1 MKTKH
6 FFSRRVSSLL
16 LVFLLVFSIFPT
28 EALAAEVTEDPHIH
42 TEVCTHEEET
52 SSDANI
58 CTEDP
63 VSPSSGFIGE
73 SAVAWSFDSTSGHLT
88 SSGSGDCDTFK
99 SAEDQP
105 WATFRTRITE
115 VWFYDMDALTI
126 PDLSYWFEGCISLT
140 LAEIPYTTPV
150 IGTNAFANCPSLRT
164 VLIYH
169 DGGLTIGSGNS
180 LGALCHRELYRC
192 AKR

>member
-1 MKTKH
+1 MKIKH
-6 FFSRRVSSLL
+6 LFSCRVTSFL
-16 LVFLLVFSIFPT
+16 LVFLLVFSIFPA
-28 EALAAEVTEDPHIH
+28 EALAAGVTEDSHIH
-42 TEVCTHEEET
+42 TEACSPEKET

-88 SSGSGDCDTFK
+88 ISGSGDCNTLK

-115 VWFYDMDALTI
+115 VWFYDMDTLAVE
-126 PDLSYWFEGCISLT
+126 DLSYWFEGCISL
-140 LAEIPYTTPV
+140 I
-150 IGTNAFANCPSLRT
+150 
-164 VLIYH
+164 
-169 DGGLTIGSGNS
+169 
-180 LGALCHRELYRC
+180 ELQV
-192 AKR
+192 